1 MNETIKIVISE
12 YLSPE
17 KESIVLD
24 DNMELQADLGLSS
37 LDMMTIIYLIEEKT
51 KTKVAFDKLA
61 GVRTLGQL
69 CEVFSQHYKC

>member
-1 MNETIKIVISE
+1 MNETIKKVIAE
-12 YLSPE
+12 FLSPE
-17 KESIVLD
+17 QDSIVLD

-51 KTKVAFDKLA
+51 KTKVAFAKLA

-69 CEVFSQHYKC
+69 CEVFSQYE

>member
-1 MNETIKIVISE
+1 MNETIKIVIAE

-69 CEVFSQHYKC
+69 CEVFSQHE

>member
-1 MNETIKIVISE
+1 MNETIKIVIAE

-69 CEVFSQHYKC
+69 CEAFSQHE

>member
-1 MNETIKIVISE
+1 MNETIKIVIAE

-17 KESIVLD
+17 QDSIVLD

-37 LDMMTIIYLIEEKT
+37 LDMMTVIYLIEEKT

-69 CEVFSQHYKC
+69 CEVFSQHE

>member
-1 MNETIKIVISE
+1 MNETIKIVIAE

-17 KESIVLD
+17 KESVVLY

-69 CEVFSQHYKC
+69 YEVFSQHE

>member
-1 MNETIKIVISE
+1 MNETIKIVIAE

-61 GVRTLGQL
+61 GVHTLGQL
-69 CEVFSQHYKC
+69 CEVFSQHE

>member
-1 MNETIKIVISE
+1 MNETIKIVIAE

-17 KESIVLD
+17 KESVVLY

-51 KTKVAFDKLA
+51 KTKVAFDKL
-61 GVRTLGQL
+61 GQL
-69 CEVFSQHYKC
+69 YEVFSQHE